1 MSNETYRNVYY
12 RIKSGYNCGYMSREA
27 CDALYNEIRELF
39 TDAGWCFI
47 PGQSSGEGPTVKIGK
62 TELYCHPQ
70 SLSGPVKLSLIEG
83 KIVETI
89 LAKGK
94 LFSYRCTDIYKEVKD
109 WDLDEYKAWLHTQ
122 RFNIIDA
129 LLTACKTQRRD
140 VVVNGQDV
148 CWKISNKYFVDRIC
162 DRLIICSGNPAHMY
176 TQELFNELVK
186 AGLIERT
193 VTRRGRIGY
202 RTQLTNFTENYINFC
217 NEG

>member
-1 MSNETYRNVYY
+1 MSNEIYRNVFY
-12 RIKSGYNCGYMSREA
+12 RIESGYNCGNMSREA

-39 TDAGWCFI
+39 TAAGWIFT

-94 LFSYRCTDIYKEVKD
+94 LFSYQRTDIYEEVKD
-109 WDLDEYKAWLHTQ
+109 WDLDEYKAWLYTQ

-129 LLTACKTQRRD
+129 LLTACKTQRKD
-140 VVVNGQDV
+140 QVVDGQDV
-148 CWKISNKYFVDRIC
+148 CWKISKRYFVDRIC
-162 DRLIICSGNPAHMY
+162 DRIIICSGNLAHMY
-176 TQELFNELVK
+176 TQDLFTELVK
-186 AGLIERT
+186 VGLIEKM
-193 VTRRGRIGY
+193 VTCRGRIGY
-202 RTQLTNFTENYINFC
+202 RTQLTNFTENYIKFC
-217 NEG
+217 NGG